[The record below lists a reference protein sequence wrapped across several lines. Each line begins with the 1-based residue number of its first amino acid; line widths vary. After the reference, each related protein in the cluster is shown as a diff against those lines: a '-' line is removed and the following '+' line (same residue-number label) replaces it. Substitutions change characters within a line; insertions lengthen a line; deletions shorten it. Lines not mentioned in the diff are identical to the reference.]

1 MLSERL
7 KNKELFSDKREENE
21 ESEEKEA
28 VSMRSRK
35 ALDGVA
41 HDLVILMRFAE
52 RNGMTRQEIEN
63 YVLNRLEAHE
73 QRIYGM
79 DNGQFM
85 FYVLAD
91 VAQSLFEEED

>member
-7 KNKELFSDKREENE
+7 KNKELFSDKREE
-21 ESEEKEA
+21 SDKKEA
-28 VSMRSRK
+28 VAMEARK
-35 ALDGVA
+35 ALDRVA
-41 HDLVILMRFAE
+41 HNLVILMRLAE
-52 RNGMTRQEIEN
+52 RKDGMTRREIEN

-85 FYVLAD
+85 FYALAD
-91 VAQSLFEEED
+91 VAQALFEEED

>member
-7 KNKELFSDKREENE
+7 KNKELFSDKREE
-21 ESEEKEA
+21 SEKKEA
-28 VSMRSRK
+28 VSMEARN
-35 ALDGVA
+35 ALDRVA
-41 HDLVILMRFAE
+41 HNLVILMRLTE
-52 RNGMTRQEIEN
+52 RGGMTRQEIEN

-85 FYVLAD
+85 FYALAD
-91 VAQSLFEEED
+91 VAQSLFEFEEED